1 MADHR
6 ATSSEL
12 YAMSKYLAA
21 RCHGPEL
28 TYINCKEKYNHPE
41 DCLQEAKAVV
51 KCSEHVL
58 VEMYDKAPQE
68 FKDYVECL
76 DYYTLNLTK
85 CHKELKALEKSFPID
100 SKQ

>member
-1 MADHR
+1 MSEERR

-51 KCSEHVL
+51 KCSEHV
-58 VEMYDKAPQE
+58 
-68 FKDYVECL
+68 
-76 DYYTLNLTK
+76 
-85 CHKELKALEKSFPID
+85 
-100 SKQ
+100 